1 MNLYKMVLKDIFRRK
16 KRILYAALGVVI
28 GTMTVV
34 GILTTAVA
42 GETRIVAQLEKYGP
56 NLSIIPAI
64 SNLDMKLGDLSLG
77 TVAIGEN
84 YIQEDKIPEIR
95 NITDSKIREYL
106 NKDTINA
113 FGIVDDGPIATIAP
127 KLYVSADISGAS
139 VMLVGIEPAEE
150 QIIRTWWQVKTGEYL
165 KEGQEI
171 LAGASAATLLKL
183 NVGDKVTYKNVE
195 FTVTG
200 VLDETGSGE
209 DYELFVPLKPLQVA
223 SGKEG
228 IISSIDIRALC
239 KACPVEVIA
248 DALNESISGIRA
260 VAVKKVAQTE
270 MGMLDRINKLM
281 FALAGITLA
290 IGAFGVANTMLTSVH
305 ERIKDIGIMR
315 AVGAS
320 RNQII
325 KVFLEE
331 AVIIGVIGGI
341 VGYFA
346 GSLLAY
352 AIGPLIFE
360 GAAVRFV
367 IQYLPVSLVISIMV
381 AIVATAYPAFR
392 ATRIRVADSFR
403 SL

>member
-1 MNLYKMVLKDIFRRK
+1 MNLYGMVLKDIFRRK
-16 KRILYAALGVVI
+16 KRILYAALGVII

-42 GETRIVAQLEKYGP
+42 GEARIVAQLEKYGP

-64 SNLDMKLGDLSLG
+64 SNLDMKLGDLNLG
-77 TVAIGEN
+77 TVAVGEN
-84 YIQEDKIPEIR
+84 YIQENKITEIR
-95 NITDSKIREYL
+95 RVTDGKIREYL
-106 NKDTINA
+106 DKDLIGA
-113 FGIVDDGPIATIAP
+113 FGISNDGPIATIAP
-127 KLYVSADISGAS
+127 KLYIPADIKGVS
-139 VMLVGIEPAEE
+139 VMLVGIQPAEE

-165 KEGQEI
+165 KEGREI
-171 LAGASAATLLKL
+171 LAGASAARLLKL
-183 NVGDKVTYKNVE
+183 NIGDNVTYKNNE

-200 VLDETGSGE
+200 VLEETGSGE
-209 DYELFVPLKPLQVA
+209 DYELFVPLTPLQAA
-223 SGKEG
+223 SEKEG

-239 KACPVEVIA
+239 KACPVEIIA
-248 DALNESISGIRA
+248 DSLNQSIPGIRA

-270 MGMLDRINKLM
+270 MGMLDRINRLM

-331 AVIIGVIGGI
+331 AIIIGIIGGI
-341 VGYFA
+341 VGYIA

-352 AIGPLIFE
+352 GIGPLIYE

-367 IQYLPVSLVISIMV
+367 IPYLPVSLVISLLV
-381 AIVATAYPAFR
+381 AIAATAYPAFQ
-392 ATRIRVADSFR
+392 ASRIRVADSFR